1 MAKETDKDMAKETK
15 TVDRQKF
22 VERKLK
28 AINQMKNQAKA
39 RAIAARVLAQK

>member
-1 MAKETDKDMAKETK
+1 MAKETEKK

-39 RAIAARVLAQK
+39 KAIADRVLAAK

>member
-1 MAKETDKDMAKETK
+1 MAKETTEKK
-15 TVDRQKF
+15 TVDRAKF

-39 RAIAARVLAQK
+39 KAIAARVLTQK

>member
-1 MAKETDKDMAKETK
+1 MAKETTEKK
-15 TVDRQKF
+15 VDRQKF

-39 RAIAARVLAQK
+39 KAIAERILSTK